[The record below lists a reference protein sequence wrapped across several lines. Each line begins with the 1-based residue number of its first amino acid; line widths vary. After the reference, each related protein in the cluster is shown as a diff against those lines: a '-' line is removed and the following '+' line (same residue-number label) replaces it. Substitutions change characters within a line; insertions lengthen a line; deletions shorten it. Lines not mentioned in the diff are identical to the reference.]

1 MIVQYKEVF
10 LRQYIFHIK
19 LWNKILKPNDNIH
32 FRQNILYNKNLN
44 VKLSNQTCV
53 PDFDQHLITFKFT
66 NLTKLIKIWF
76 LWDLFLFFSLF
87 FYLANHYDLTT
98 SCIGSNHVNFVYHSE
113 SFYFFKKHVCYSIQ
127 NRLIL
132 QTCHWLVVCKLT
144 RYGMLLV

>member
-1 MIVQYKEVF
+1 MYVVIWFQNFISQFYMKYILSYISIFNNYPQLNWLMIVQYKEIF

-32 FRQNILYNKNLN
+32 FRQNICSGSPDKKREKNKKRSHKNQILINFVKFVNLN
-44 VKLSNQTCV
+44 V
-53 PDFDQHLITFKFT
+53 
-66 NLTKLIKIWF
+66 IKCW
-76 LWDLFLFFSLF
+76 SKSG
-87 FYLANHYDLTT
+87 T
-98 SCIGSNHVNFVYHSE
+98 HV
-113 SFYFFKKHVCYSIQ
+113 Q